1 VKLKLVKIVSIFMML
16 LLATG
21 CGDNSSLTQESQEK
35 TGVIVKV
42 NNPSKY
48 TLSAQK
54 TSNVDLVIN
63 SMKIDVYDA
72 DSATDTDFSDNNLQI
87 TKNFTLVNNKWSVEL
102 KILEKGKDYIFMV
115 SAFNATDTTNPIFK
129 GATTS
134 TISTTVQTEVK
145 IDLEQSINQ
154 VNSISTISNISVV
167 KDADDKIA
175 LSFIINNYYE
185 NSVTWSLF
193 NADGTTLSTEFST
206 NKGTTSD
213 KNKAVEVEYTK
224 AVNSINTT
232 YILKLEEQDG
242 AISYTFAIDA
252 TATGADVLLEVN
264 TPPIIESITVSIVDD
279 TITLTP
285 TLDRESS
292 DTTYKWM
299 LVFTDGTIDDPS
311 SKTAVISNYNNID
324 RFEIKLE
331 IENRGAKSA
340 RYYYLGKF
348 QYSEIKL
355 IDTSNQAVLDVLGV
369 PKEEADALLALYK
382 STHGANWDDNSNW
395 NTLTDVESWY
405 GVTVV
410 DEHVTRLEL
419 YMNGLSGALPSEL
432 GNLTNLI
439 SLFLS
444 TNELIGAIPS
454 ELGNLTNVI
463 ELTLYQNKLTGAIP
477 TELGSL
483 TNLISLDLSVNK
495 LTGAIPT
502 EFGSLTNLISLD
514 LSSNQLT
521 RAIPTELGSLTNL
534 LFLDLSVNKLTG
546 AIPNELGSLTN
557 LTSFDLSTNQLS
569 SKIPTELGN
578 LTNLKN
584 LYLYSN
590 RLSEKLPNS
599 FSTFESLEGLYIKNN
614 NLTKDHSEEVNDW
627 LKDLDLL
634 DDKSFIR

>member
-1 VKLKLVKIVSIFMML
+1 MKLKLVKIVSIFMML